1 MKSPDTFVSFDLE
14 TTGLDP
20 QTNEIIEIGA
30 VRVEDGRIIDEF
42 SELVKPER
50 TIPPFITALTGIRN
64 EDVENAH
71 PIGDVLESFLAF
83 VRDCDLVGQNVGF
96 DMGFLRS
103 YAGYV
108 PTGQAI
114 DNIDLARIM
123 LPQLHSY
130 SLDSLIEFFAL
141 KPGERHRALEDAR
154 LTALIFLALIDMLRL
169 TPPGTVGELL
179 KIAAGSDHAIKELF
193 EAVLQEYVA
202 GRTPERHAAGV
213 QLPSQLPRNQ
223 NIFGDFTGEGSP
235 PEPGAPG
242 VDVSYVA
249 SLLRKDGA
257 LSRHHEGYEERAG
270 QIALAEKIAAAF
282 NNAESL
288 LAEAGTGIGKSLA
301 YLIPSILWAE
311 KSRERVVISTNTKNL
326 QEQLFNKDIPLLD
339 EFIGFP
345 FRAVIL
351 KGRGNYI
358 CHNRW
363 RRLFSA
369 PQHYLSK
376 EERGLLVP
384 IASWLNHTLTGDLS
398 ETGFFPLVVESGL
411 LEKINSDSPLC
422 LGARCPSRERCY
434 VNRVRKAAQR
444 SHIIIVNHSL
454 VFSDMVSDGGVL
466 GPYNRIVFDE
476 AHNIEKVAMQ
486 FLGVTLSSYRVHRV
500 LNRLHSTGK
509 VSYGLLVVIDNW
521 NRYMMKTWP
530 AYAENTPTI
539 EDAIDKIKH
548 VRASARELFEHLFSE
563 VVAAAESSR
572 TGHDGKLRFYENCE
586 VFYANRERIASFQA
600 VLSTLIGALGDVMII
615 VSSASPSHLDAK
627 EELMIQIEELQGDLQ
642 AIIDDMDFLVEASGQ
657 NVFWF
662 EFNEEGT
669 FYSLRIKSAP
679 LDIAKRLAV
688 GLYDHMETVIMTSAT
703 LAVARSFSYITER
716 LGLDLDTRDRIV
728 EFIAV
733 SPFDYR
739 TQTSIVVPLYLPSPK
754 SDEFIDETNGVLFSL
769 ANEIGR
775 GMLVLFTSRGHLLQ
789 SYHALRDQFLRSGI
803 HLLAQGIDGSRN
815 IILRR
820 FREETGSV
828 LFGTDSFWE
837 GVDVPGSA
845 LEVVV
850 IMRLPFAVPTDPVI
864 QALMEEIERMGG
876 NPFTGF
882 SIPEAAIKL
891 RQGVGRLIRHRTD
904 RGAVVILDKRVSTAW
919 YGTIFRNSLPGTVC
933 RVENPEILVGQVKNW
948 FEKG

>member
-30 VRVEDGRIIDEF
+30 VRVEDGTIIDEF
-42 SELVKPER
+42 SEFVKPER

-64 EDVENAH
+64 EDVGNARSTGEV
-71 PIGDVLESFLAF
+71 IESFLAF
-83 VRDCDLVGQNVGF
+83 ARDSDLVGQNVGF
-96 DMGFLRS
+96 DMGFLRT

-123 LPQLHSY
+123 LPQLHSF

-141 KPGERHRALEDAR
+141 KPGARHRALEDAR

-179 KIAAGSDHAIKELF
+179 KIAAGSDHAIKEIF

-202 GRTPERHAAGV
+202 GRAPERHAAGV
-213 QLPSQLPRNQ
+213 QLPPHLPRNQ
-223 NIFGDFTGEGSP
+223 NIFGDFTGEGPP
-235 PEPGAPG
+235 PEPGVPG
-242 VDVSYVA
+242 INVSYVT
-249 SLLRKDGA
+249 SLLREDGA
-257 LSRHHEGYEERAG
+257 LSRHHEGYEERSG

-282 NNAESL
+282 NNAEIL

-339 EFIGFP
+339 KFIGFP

-358 CHNRW
+358 CLNRW
-363 RRLFSA
+363 RRLFSG

-384 IASWLNHTLTGDLS
+384 IASWVNHTLTGDLS

-466 GPYNRIVFDE
+466 GQYSRIVFDE

-509 VSYGLLVVIDNW
+509 VSYGLLVVIDKW
-521 NRYMMKTWP
+521 NRDMIKAWP

-548 VRASARELFEHLFSE
+548 VRVSARELFEHLFSE

-572 TGHDGKLRFYENCE
+572 TGHDGKLRFYKDCE

-615 VSSASPSHLDAK
+615 VSSASSSHLEAK

-642 AIIDDMDFLVEASGQ
+642 AIIDDIDFLVEASGQ

-662 EFNEEGT
+662 EFNEEGS

-703 LAVARSFSYITER
+703 LAVARSFSYIIER

-728 EFIAV
+728 EFIAA

-815 IILRR
+815 SILRR

-845 LEVVV
+845 LEIVV

-876 NPFTGF
+876 NPFTGY
-882 SIPEAAIKL
+882 SVPEAAIKL

-904 RGAVVILDKRVSTAW
+904 RGAVVILDKRVSTAR
-919 YGTIFRNSLPGTVC
+919 YGAIFRNSLPGTVC
-933 RVENPEILVGQVKNW
+933 VVENPEILVGQVKNW